1 MNLRDTITNSPGV
14 SQSVREGVLE
24 QLDELE
30 SEWMGGREREIEK
43 ERRREGREEERV
55 CQSVREGVLEQ
66 LDELESEWV
75 GGRERDREREMEGGE
90 RGRESLSVCERG
102 SVRAAG

>member
-30 SEWMGGREREIEK
+30 SEWMGGRERE
-43 ERRREGREEERV
+43 R
-55 CQSVREGVLEQ
+55 
-66 LDELESEWV
+66 
-75 GGRERDREREMEGGE
+75 
-90 RGRESLSVCERG
+90 
-102 SVRAAG
+102 